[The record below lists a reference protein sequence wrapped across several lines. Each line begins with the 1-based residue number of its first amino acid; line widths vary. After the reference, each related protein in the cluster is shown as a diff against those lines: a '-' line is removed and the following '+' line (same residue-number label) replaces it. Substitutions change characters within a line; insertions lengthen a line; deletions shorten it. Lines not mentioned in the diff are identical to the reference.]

1 MARRGRGYPIQPFWR
16 RRALTAA
23 SGQNVAL
30 PVAAE
35 TDAAQAF
42 NRRKTRA
49 LPVDNELYTPSY
61 AAVVGALS
69 LGSRYTLDDT
79 SGTVAAAA
87 VGSAGSY
94 GGTVTLSAS
103 RIVKDAGTA
112 VTTDGSTGFIQIP
125 AAAGAVGVGFWFRE
139 GTGSAAGIPMCRD
152 NTTAGGTGWY
162 LDTTGTNP
170 VVRAGGTNHTVT
182 TVLSS
187 ALHTGDH
194 LVVIQTD
201 GTNVSFIVDNQ
212 IVDTWVKVA
221 AFTTNTWFFGRNGGV
236 TAAGNYW
243 NGTWDEIFFPT
254 TLLSAT
260 DVTNLWNAGTSA
272 TVGGAQA
279 LGRVKKLALPIAT
292 TTSAA
297 QPLGRVKSRVLPV
310 ATETDTANRFGRPL
324 PIARETDAAQA
335 LARVKSRVLPI
346 STETDAAQTIT
357 RAATSHTLP
366 VAVETDTAQTLGRR
380 KTRALPVA
388 TETDAAQTLGRV
400 RSRAITP
407 ATESDAAQP
416 LARSKTRALPI
427 TSETDAAQPVGRR
440 KQLSLPPAT
449 GTSTAQP
456 LGRVKTRA
464 LGPASSANTAQAL
477 ARVKSRLLGPAT
489 ETDKANRFGRP
500 LPIARETDT
509 AVTINRRGTF
519 IPATE
524 SDTARPFGRVKTRI
538 LPTAT
543 ESDLP
548 QTFARRKT
556 RVLPIT
562 VETDTARVFG
572 RQKARLITPAT
583 ETDAARLLA
592 RSKTLLLGTAVELD
606 VAREFGG
613 AGQPNYTDAIAVIV
627 RRTIAH
633 VAERTIAEIAHRPH
647 GTVLERTAARVAS
660 RTRGTTARTGDPP

>member
-1 MARRGRGYPIQPFWR
+1 MSTLFVASSGLTALVAATAKTLLEYNPGANTPAELVGLTVSSSYLTTATPLALIVELMTYSASRYGYGAHAETCGWSPGHRSRNREDQRHRGTRDPHGHLRLGPRAPRRPARLRLAARTRLLLPGQHVQRDPCHRTGRHAVGSCGCLDRGVTDGASWTRLSDPTVLAAPRTNSRERAERRAPGR
-16 RRALTAA
+16 RRDRRR
-23 SGQNVAL
+23 SGVQ
-30 PVAAE
+30 PSQ
-35 TDAAQAF
+35 DP
-42 NRRKTRA
+42 A

-112 VTTDGSTGFIQIP
+112 VTTDGVTGFIQIP

-335 LARVKSRVLPI
+335 LARVKSRSCRSPPRPTRRRPSPAPPPPTPSPSPSKPTRLRRSAGARPAPSPSLP
-346 STETDAAQTIT
+346 
-357 RAATSHTLP
+357 RPML
-366 VAVETDTAQTLGRR
+366 RR
-380 KTRALPVA
+380 RSAGSGP
-388 TETDAAQTLGRV
+388 GPSPRPPNPMP
-400 RSRAITP
+400 RSRSPAARRGRCLLRPRPTP
-407 ATESDAAQP
+407 
-416 LARSKTRALPI
+416 RSRSGA
-427 TSETDAAQPVGRR
+427 
-440 KQLSLPPAT
+440 
-449 GTSTAQP
+449 
-456 LGRVKTRA
+456 
-464 LGPASSANTAQAL
+464 ASS
-477 ARVKSRLLGPAT
+477 
-489 ETDKANRFGRP
+489 
-500 LPIARETDT
+500 
-509 AVTINRRGTF
+509 
-519 IPATE
+519 
-524 SDTARPFGRVKTRI
+524 
-538 LPTAT
+538 
-543 ESDLP
+543 
-548 QTFARRKT
+548 
-556 RVLPIT
+556 
-562 VETDTARVFG
+562 
-572 RQKARLITPAT
+572 
-583 ETDAARLLA
+583 
-592 RSKTLLLGTAVELD
+592 
-606 VAREFGG
+606 
-613 AGQPNYTDAIAVIV
+613 
-627 RRTIAH
+627 
-633 VAERTIAEIAHRPH
+633 
-647 GTVLERTAARVAS
+647 
-660 RTRGTTARTGDPP
+660 